1 MKDERGA
8 RIRLFFALWPD
19 ATARTGLRD
28 ARDGAVDQA
37 RLTHPDD
44 LHLTLVLIGDVEPT
58 RLPCIE
64 AAADDVA
71 LAGFELVLEQLETW
85 PRQRVLVAS
94 PNDPPPALFS
104 LVSRLQQNLLI
115 CSVEPEPR
123 RCRPHVTLAR
133 KAPKVPRRALNI
145 PCSAR
150 ELVLVRSGIGGRSSG
165 GGYQVLRAWPLH
177 WCRRA
182 AGAHLLLLG
191 DVHVGAADR
200 RARRP
205 RSGHGTLQ
213 SQGPLWCVPA
223 RARSRVGES
232 PTQLAV
238 SRGPGIEPC
247 GGNWQQARRCVGLR
261 RRRGAMVTGGVHSSA
276 EAL

>member
-165 GGYQVLRAWPLH
+165 GGYHRYCARGRCTGAAALPAPICSCSATSTLARLTAAPGGRGPATGLCSRRVRCGASRQGRVVEWVRVPPSWPL
-177 WCRRA
+177 A
-182 AGAHLLLLG
+182 AGLVSSL
-191 DVHVGAADR
+191 AAGTGN
-200 RARRP
+200 RP
-205 RSGHGTLQ
+205 
-213 SQGPLWCVPA
+213 VDA
-223 RARSRVGES
+223 
-232 PTQLAV
+232 
-238 SRGPGIEPC
+238 
-247 GGNWQQARRCVGLR
+247 
-261 RRRGAMVTGGVHSSA
+261 
-276 EAL
+276 